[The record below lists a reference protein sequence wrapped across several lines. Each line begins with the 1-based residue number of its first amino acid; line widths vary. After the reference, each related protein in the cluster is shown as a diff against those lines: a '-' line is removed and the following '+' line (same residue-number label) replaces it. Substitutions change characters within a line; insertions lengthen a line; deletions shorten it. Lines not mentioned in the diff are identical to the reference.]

1 MEVLTCNTSKR
12 IIYQLYFFISLYFF
26 PCLEEEL
33 VESLVAYQ
41 FGLFGNEGSGNGTA
55 YPEQY
60 SVGKHSFPNR
70 GCSSGENVSKN
81 RNT

>member
-1 MEVLTCNTSKR
+1 ML
-12 IIYQLYFFISLYFF
+12 FFDITLFF
-26 PCLEEEL
+26 LEEEL

-41 FGLFGNEGSGNGTA
+41 FGLFGNEGSGNDSV